1 MSEAPGGVS
10 GTRRLLRRLRDTM
23 AGSGSAQER
32 LDRIVRIVATEM
44 IAEVCSVYVM
54 RAGEVLE
61 LFATEGLRPEAVHRT
76 RLRVGEGLVGLI
88 AATARPLALAD
99 AQAHPAFAYR
109 PETGEEIY
117 RSLMGVPILRGGR
130 VLGVLL
136 VQNRTSRHYDEDEI
150 EVLQTIAMIV
160 AELAASGELV
170 NPLEIAESRMGGML
184 PVRLTG
190 IRLNSGLAIGPAV
203 LHEPRLLI
211 QQVVAEDVPAEI
223 ERLRHAVAAMRDAID
238 ELVAASD
245 GLGAG
250 EHRDILETYRMFAAD
265 RGWVARIA
273 DAIRSGLTAEAAVQ
287 KVRDETSRRMMQA
300 SDPYLRERLVD
311 LEDLANRLQRYLSVP
326 APEAALAELPAEFI
340 LIARAMGPA
349 ELLDYAHRRIMGL
362 VLEEGSPTAHVAIV
376 ARAFDMPVVGRVE
389 DATDRIDAG
398 DVVIVDGD
406 HAQILIRPSEDI
418 RQSATSTIEA
428 RTRRRA
434 YYDSLRSAPA
444 VTRDGI
450 GIKLMLNAGM
460 LIDMAQL
467 ATAGAEG
474 IGLFRTELALMVRDT
489 FPAVNDQTEFYRRVF
504 ELAGD
509 RPVVFRT
516 LDIGGDKL
524 LPYLSHAT
532 EDNPAM
538 GWRAIRIGLDRPAML
553 REQLRALVRAAE
565 GRHLQ
570 VKFPMIAEIREFE
583 RARSLL
589 DMELARAA
597 GEGWTPPASVKI
609 GVMLEVPALLWQLPG
624 LCERIDFLSI
634 GTNDL
639 LQFLFACDRGNPR
652 LADRYD
658 PLSAPMLALLREV
671 VAQTS
676 ASLVPL
682 SMCGEMASSPL
693 EAMVLIALGF
703 RTLSMTGTAIGPVKT
718 MIRSLDAAAV
728 SEYVDEIGARPDHS
742 LRPKL
747 EAYAHDHAIAL

>member
-1 MSEAPGGVS
+1 MSEAPGLVG

-23 AGSGSAQER
+23 AGSGTAQER
-32 LDRIVRIVATEM
+32 LDRIVRIVAVEM

-61 LFATEGLRPEAVHRT
+61 LFATQGLRLEAVHRT

-99 AQAHPAFAYR
+99 AQSHTAFAYR
-109 PETGEEIY
+109 PETGEEVY
-117 RSLMGVPILRGGR
+117 HSLMGVPILRGR
-130 VLGVLL
+130 VLGVLV
-136 VQNRTSRHYDEDEI
+136 VQNRSRRHYDETEI

-170 NPLEIAESRMGGML
+170 NPLEIAESRVGGML
-184 PVRLTG
+184 PVRLAG
-190 IRLNSGLAIGPAV
+190 IRLNTGLAIGPAV
-203 LHEPRLLI
+203 LQEPRPLI
-211 QQVVAEDVPAEI
+211 RQVVAEDVPAEI

-238 ELVAASD
+238 ELVAVSD
-245 GLGAG
+245 GLGTG
-250 EHRDILETYRMFAAD
+250 EPRDILETYRMFAAD

-273 DAIRSGLTAEAAVQ
+273 DAIRGGLTAEAAVQ

-311 LEDLANRLQRYLSVP
+311 LEDLANRLQRYLSAP
-326 APEAALAELPAEFI
+326 APGAMLAELPPEFI
-340 LIARAMGPA
+340 LVARAMGPA

-376 ARAFDMPVVGRVE
+376 ARALDVPVVGRVGG
-389 DATDRIDAG
+389 ATDRIDTG
-398 DVVIVDGD
+398 DLVVVDGD

-418 RQSATSTIEA
+418 RQSVTAAIEG

-434 YYDSLRSAPA
+434 YFDSLRSAPA

-450 GIKLMLNAGM
+450 GIKLMLNAGL

-467 ATAGAEG
+467 AATGAEG
-474 IGLFRTELALMVRDT
+474 VGLFRTELPLMVRDT
-489 FPAVNDQTEFYRRVF
+489 FPAVDDQTEFYRGVF
-504 ELAGD
+504 AQAGD

-524 LPYLSHAT
+524 LPYLSHSA

-553 REQLRALVRAAE
+553 REQLRALVRAAA
-565 GRHLQ
+565 GRDLK
-570 VKFPMIAEIREFE
+570 VKFPMIAEISELE
-583 RARSLL
+583 RARALL
-589 DMELARAA
+589 DLELARAA
-597 GEGWTPPASVKI
+597 GEGWTPPSSVKV

-624 LCERIDFLSI
+624 LCRRVDFLSI

-671 VAQTS
+671 VVQTN
-676 ASLVPL
+676 AACVPL
-682 SMCGEMASSPL
+682 SMCGEMAGNPL
-693 EAMVLIALGF
+693 EAMVLVALGF
-703 RTLSMTGTAIGPVKT
+703 RTLSMSGTAIGPVKT

-728 SEYVDEIGARPDHS
+728 ADYLEEIGARPDHS